1 MRYYFEKPTLYS
13 TMFGKT
19 YHCDHPIYN
28 SCTLYL
34 IGDKGLAVIEQRF
47 DQTTKHTY
55 WSEIDEWIV
64 DKLYLNKYFRA
75 YFEKFSGVKS
85 EKGFYPTVTLRQIMW
100 ALKMKPLK
108 RKVWETAFDHAP
120 I

>member
-1 MRYYFEKPTLYS
+1 MLKIYFGELEADNYIFNPDVY
-13 TMFGKT
+13 FNNT
-19 YHCDHPIYN
+19 Y
-28 SCTLYL
+28 
-34 IGDKGLAVIEQRF
+34 E
-47 DQTTKHTY
+47 
-55 WSEIDEWIV
+55 DEWIV
-64 DKLYLNKYFRA
+64 DKLYLNKHFRA

-100 ALKMKPLK
+100 ALKMKPIK